1 MRRPR
6 VRSRRPTSRCEKC
19 QKRQFRARNGKFCDS
34 QCPSD
39 AETEGEEQ
47 EADLEVNVA
56 TEEETS
62 TTTTASSSTS
72 TNPEEA
78 PDTTTVKARR
88 YRGRKNKKN
97 NKNNKNKSK
106 EERKKNRKN
115 RKNKN
120 KKNKKK
126 FSLPLNKEEIR
137 LKPTRMGPLES
148 FIKYLFRKSN

>member
-1 MRRPR
+1 M
-6 VRSRRPTSRCEKC
+6 
-19 QKRQFRARNGKFCDS
+19 
-34 QCPSD
+34 
-39 AETEGEEQ
+39 
-47 EADLEVNVA
+47 NVA
-56 TEEETS
+56 TEEVTS
-62 TTTTASSSTS
+62 TTTSAS
-72 TNPEEA
+72 PEEA
-78 PDTTTVKARR
+78 LDTTTAKARR

>member
-1 MRRPR
+1 M
-6 VRSRRPTSRCEKC
+6 
-19 QKRQFRARNGKFCDS
+19 G
-34 QCPSD
+34 PSE
-39 AETEGEEQ
+39 AETEREEQ

-56 TEEETS
+56 SEEVL
-62 TTTTASSSTS
+62 
-72 TNPEEA
+72 
-78 PDTTTVKARR
+78 DTTTVKARR

-126 FSLPLNKEEIR
+126 FSLPLKKEEIR
-137 LKPTRMGPLES
+137 VKPTRMGPLES
-148 FIKYLFRKSN
+148 FIKYLFRKSS

>member
-1 MRRPR
+1 M
-6 VRSRRPTSRCEKC
+6 
-19 QKRQFRARNGKFCDS
+19 
-34 QCPSD
+34 
-39 AETEGEEQ
+39 
-47 EADLEVNVA
+47 NVA
-56 TEEETS
+56 TEEVTSTS
-62 TTTTASSSTS
+62 TTVSTS
-72 TNPEEA
+72 TSGNPEEVL
-78 PDTTTVKARR
+78 DTTTVRARR

-126 FSLPLNKEEIR
+126 FSLPLKKEEIR

-148 FIKYLFRKSN
+148 FIKYLFRKSS